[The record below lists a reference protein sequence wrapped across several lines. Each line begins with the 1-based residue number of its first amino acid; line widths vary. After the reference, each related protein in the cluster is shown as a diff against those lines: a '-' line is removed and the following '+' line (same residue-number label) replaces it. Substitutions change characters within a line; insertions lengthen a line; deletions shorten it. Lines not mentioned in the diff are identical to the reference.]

1 MLVINRSNIKRFL
14 MLLNAINL
22 NIYFITLKITKSNF
36 IVTFINVLKCNK
48 TFIKLSNAINL

>member
-1 MLVINRSNIKRFL
+1 

-22 NIYFITLKITKSNF
+22 NICFITFKITAFNF

-48 TFIKLSNAINL
+48 AFIKLLNTINL